1 MRRSLIAKLSTAKPS
16 AAKLKINKPVH
27 RSSRPSL
34 GFTLLELLLALALT
48 AVVSI
53 LIGGLV
59 QLFLVNETRGRDTV
73 RQAQMARAILNMIAE
88 DVRTTVRYY
97 PYDTSGLDQMLGNA
111 LNNAAGGALGGL
123 TGSPATGA
131 SAGAGAGAGATGG
144 AATGGSQNAAPS
156 GTNPTGSTGRQS
168 GNTSGGTS
176 GAGTRTAG
184 GATGGGAT
192 AGAGMAGAGMAG
204 AGMAGA
210 GMAGDSS
217 GTAATGPATIP
228 PGIFGSASSIEI
240 DVSRLPRP
248 DEYVIQPGAMSTGS
262 LGDMPSDIKTVG
274 YYVQAPRGDGVQDPL
289 ARLTSQIATSS
300 SGSTAGLSGG
310 LVRRSLDR
318 AVTQYAYEIGSTTEL
333 MRTGEIIAPEV
344 LGIDFSY
351 FGPEGWQTQWDSS
364 SMGLPSVVKVTIAM
378 QRESAARTNP
388 MSPGISLSSLNSSMM
403 QEYGI
408 QLYSMNILIPGAALL
423 ASPASATSGGTSSN
437 GMSSLGL

>member
-1 MRRSLIAKLSTAKPS
+1 MHRSLIAKLSAAKPS
-16 AAKLKINKPVH
+16 AAKLKINKSVH

-123 TGSPATGA
+123 TGSPATGGA

-156 GTNPTGSTGRQS
+156 GTNPTGSTGSTVRQS

-176 GAGTRTAG
+176 GAGGRTGG

-192 AGAGMAGAGMAG
+192 AGG
-204 AGMAGA
+204 GMAGA

-318 AVTQYAYEIGSTTEL
+318 AVTQYAYEIGSTTQL

-364 SMGLPSVVKVTIAM
+364 TMGLPSVVKVTIAM

>member
-1 MRRSLIAKLSTAKPS
+1 MHRSFVAKP
-16 AAKLKINKPVH
+16 KTNKPVH
-27 RSSRPSL
+27 RRFRPSY

-111 LNNAAGGALGGL
+111 VNNAAGGALGGL
-123 TGSPATGA
+123 TGSPAT
-131 SAGAGAGAGATGG
+131 SGAGAGAGGGAGAGAGVGAGAGGGAGAGAATGG
-144 AATGGSQNAAPS
+144 AATGGSQPAMQAGANPS
-156 GTNPTGSTGRQS
+156 GS
-168 GNTSGGTS
+168 TS
-176 GAGTRTAG
+176 GAGGRTGG

-192 AGAGMAGAGMAG
+192 AGGGMAGG
-204 AGMAGA
+204 GMAGA

-248 DEYVIQPGAMSTGS
+248 DEYVIQQGAMSTGS

-318 AVTQYAYEIGSTTEL
+318 AVTQYAYEIGSTTQL

-364 SMGLPSVVKVTIAM
+364 TMGLPSVVKVTIAM

-388 MSPGISLSSLNSSMM
+388 MSPGVSLSSLNSSMM